1 MKPRLLFRS
10 KGWTWTLA
18 FALIFPQLFMPGVAD
33 AEGSP
38 DLKPAHSSYRLDLTL
53 PDTAAAGDMIDYT
66 VTLATYEMAPATY
79 GNVYFEVDTSGP
91 GHAVYSSPEVPGA
104 GEVSFTDRSEFHK
117 EGFRLPPQYSNT
129 SNWTA
134 VFDQP
139 GEYAVTYKVISQ
151 DGTVVAAAVQKVNVT
166 TGQSPYQIE
175 ITDLNQAGAG
185 EYLTLPVTISTKVH
199 ESGGNKSAFL
209 QVSKTQGDGDIIF
222 TVRDE
227 EGRHHS
233 ILNSG
238 DYGKPGFELPAEYD
252 STKDWRIKF
261 SKIGTYTF
269 SYRLIDS
276 TSGDV
281 LAEDEESVEV
291 VPAYQNLGIQVYNNY
306 VMRAVFG
313 NENGRDVAYMVQVG
327 DPAQLVVVDIQTEE
341 TLKAIDLPGATGA
354 WGMAVATDGRVYLGS
369 YGTASLYRYDP
380 STDTI
385 VNLGD
390 PAEGTASQTT
400 QFFELT
406 PGLDGKIY
414 GGVYPSGSVFEY
426 DPVQGFTNFGNPV
439 PGQIYPRSVAYD
451 KEENILYV
459 GGGGTKNYLIRH
471 DLNTDQKTNIMPAQY
486 NLTSTYD
493 LNIVGDKLFLKMD
506 PGYKMIVLD
515 KGTGAVIK
523 DDELIHS
530 RGVSEPH
537 EGKVYFTYGGI
548 LKSYDLSTN
557 EVKEIYTGSEKINF
571 VSNVIGWG
579 AALIDDPNYPG
590 PTLIGVAG
598 NASAKVIKYNL
609 ELGTLKQA
617 VMPLPKQPIDLHIT
631 GQGPNGKIYAGGFLP
646 GGMGIYDPGT
656 GLSTN
661 NSIGQTEGMT
671 SIGDKMYFGTYPGA
685 NIFEY
690 DTTKPWRSSGTN
702 RTVNKL
708 FDLKTEHLQDRP
720 FAMLGAEN
728 KLFIGTVP
736 DYGKLGGAFSVYDPA
751 THDLSVHTQIVP
763 NQSIVSLAYKNG
775 KIYAG
780 SSIRGGLGSTPTE
793 SEAKLLVWDIAKGVK
808 EKELVPVPGK
818 GAITSLIE
826 GPDGN
831 IWGFA
836 MGTLFIYDPSSGE
849 VVYQDEKFPEA
860 GGQWRDASLLIGKD
874 GLVYGTM
881 SGKLFSIHPEDKKL
895 TIMRNQAAWLSRDHM
910 GNLYFVTGNELWRH
924 VIEDNKAAVTEVR
937 LNVSTLELSVDQT
950 AEIKAE
956 VQPSFATVKNVSWT
970 SSNSAVASVS
980 AVGVVKGLQPGT
992 AVINVTTLDGS
1003 KTAECV
1009 VTVK

>member
-1 MKPRLLFRS
+1 MKLRLFRS

-18 FALIFPQLFMPGVAD
+18 FAMIFPQLFMPAGAD
-33 AEGSP
+33 AEGST
-38 DLKPAHSSYRLDLTL
+38 KPAHSSYGLDLTL
-53 PDTAAAGDMIDYT
+53 PDTVDVGNLVDYT
-66 VTLATYEMAPATY
+66 VTLATYETASATY

-91 GHAVYSSPEVPGA
+91 GHAVYSSAEVPGA
-104 GEVSFTDRSEFHK
+104 GEVFFTDRSKLHK

-129 SNWTA
+129 SNWT
-134 VFDQP
+134 VEFDQP
-139 GEYAVTYKVISQ
+139 GEYVVTYKVISR
-151 DGTVVAAAVQKVNVT
+151 DETVVAATVKKVNVT
-166 TGQSPYQIE
+166 SGQSQYQIE
-175 ITDLNQAGAG
+175 IMDLDQAGVG
-185 EYLTLPVTISTKVH
+185 ENLSMPVAISTKAR
-199 ESGGNKSAFL
+199 ETEGIKRAYL
-209 QVSKTQGDGDIIF
+209 QVSKTQGEGDMIF
-222 TVRDE
+222 TVQDE
-227 EGRHHS
+227 EGHYQS
-233 ILNSG
+233 ILNNG
-238 DYGKPGFELPAEYD
+238 EYGRPGFELSADYH
-252 STKDWRIKF
+252 STKDWSVKF
-261 SKIGTYTF
+261 SKIGSYTF

-276 TSGDV
+276 ESGDV

-313 NENGRDVAYMVQVG
+313 KENGRDVAYMVQVG

-341 TLKAIDLPGATGA
+341 TIQAIDLPGATGA
-354 WGMAVATDGRVYLGS
+354 WGMAVATDGMVYLGS

-390 PAEGTASQTT
+390 PAEGTASPTT

-406 PGLDGKIY
+406 PGVDGKIY

-426 DPVQGFTNFGNPV
+426 DPVKGFTNFGNPV

-451 KEENILYV
+451 KEENMLYV

-493 LNIVGDKLFLKMD
+493 LNIAGDKLFLKMD

-515 KGTGAVIK
+515 KVTGAVIK

-557 EVKEIYTGSEKINF
+557 QVEEIYTGSEVINF

-579 AALIDDPNYPG
+579 SAMIDDPDYPG

-598 NASAKVIKYNL
+598 NNSAKVIKYNL
-609 ELGTLKQA
+609 ERGTLKQA
-617 VMPLPKQPIDLHIT
+617 IMPLPKQPIDLHIT
-631 GQGPNGKIYAGGFLP
+631 GQGPDGKIYAGGFLP
-646 GGMGIYDPGT
+646 GGMGIYDPDT

-690 DTTKPWRSSGTN
+690 DTTKPWRSSGSN

-728 KLFIGTVP
+728 MLFIGTVP

-751 THDLSVHTQIVP
+751 TKNLSVHTQIVP
-763 NQSIVSLAYKNG
+763 NQSIVSLAYKDG

-793 SEAKLLVWDIAKGVK
+793 SEAKLFVWDIARGIK
-808 EKELVPVPGK
+808 EKEIVPVPGK

-849 VVYQDEKFPEA
+849 VIYQDEKFPDA
-860 GGQWRDASLLIGKD
+860 GGQWRDASLVIGKD

-881 SGKLFSIHPEDKKL
+881 SGKLFSIHPDDKTL
-895 TIMRNQAAWLSRDHM
+895 TVMRNQAAWLSRDNM
-910 GNLYFVTGNELWRH
+910 GNLYFVTNNELWRH

-937 LNVSTLELSVDQT
+937 LSASTLELSVDQT
-950 AEIKAE
+950 AELKAE
-956 VQPSFATVKNVSWT
+956 VQPSFATVKNVTWT

-980 AVGVVKGLQPGT
+980 ATGVVKGLQPGT
-992 AVINVTTLDGS
+992 TVISVTTLDGS
-1003 KTAECV
+1003 KTAECE
-1009 VTVK
+1009 VTVN